1 MIQTGGRAP
10 RWLWQSAPPLLRRAF
25 HMAADKIAW
34 VDHLRLIRQ
43 RRRMMREAL
52 GYQPNLRHPQSF
64 NERIAWK
71 ILNDRNPL
79 IPLTLDKV
87 TVRPWAAER
96 IGWQYITPIVGVWDS
111 ASEVPWEALPRRF
124 VLKANHGSGY
134 NILVPDKALA
144 CRDPILAQAEAWLA
158 ENYGE
163 RTGEW
168 GYRSI
173 QPRLLV
179 EEFLPGPAGSVPE
192 DYKVYVFGG
201 RPHLLQVHLGRFT
214 EQRHELFYDPI
225 TLEPLAFGRHRHAD
239 WPNYPGPPAA
249 AAALYD
255 LAAQLG
261 AGFDAVR
268 VDFYLINGEPRFGE
282 MTHYS
287 GGSSVAIGTLDEDR
301 TLGDLWA
308 KANGERSEP
317 QRTHSSGSLILN
329 PLSHAVPE
337 TGQNS

>member
-10 RWLWQSAPPLLRRAF
+10 RSLRQFNPALLRRAF
-25 HMAADKIAW
+25 HLAADKIVW
-34 VDHLRLIRQ
+34 LNHLRLVRR

-52 GYQPNLRHPQSF
+52 GYQPNLHHPRSF

-71 ILNDRNPL
+71 ILHDRNPL

-87 TVRPWAAER
+87 AVRPWAAER
-96 IGWQYITPIVGVWDS
+96 IGGQYITPIVGVWDS
-111 ASEVPWEALPRRF
+111 AGEIPWAALPQRF

-144 CRDPILAQAEAWLA
+144 CRGTILAQAEAWLA

-163 RTGEW
+163 QTGEW

-173 QPRLLV
+173 QPRLLI
-179 EEFLPGPAGSVPE
+179 EEFLPGSAGGAPE

-201 RPHLLQVHLGRFT
+201 RPYLLQVHLGRFT
-214 EQRHELFYDPI
+214 EQRRELFYNPI
-225 TLEPLAFGRHRHAD
+225 TLKPLAFGRHRHAD
-239 WPNYPGPPAA
+239 WPDYPGPPPA

-255 LAAQLG
+255 LAARLG

-268 VDFYLINGEPRFGE
+268 VDFYLIDGEPRFGE

-287 GGSSVAIGTLDEDR
+287 GGSSVALGTPDEDR

-308 KANGERSEP
+308 EANGK
-317 QRTHSSGSLILN
+317 RTTPKRTRAINSSALAQLLQSVQKIG
-329 PLSHAVPE
+329 
-337 TGQNS
+337 GK

>member
-1 MIQTGGRAP
+1 MIQTKGLAP
-10 RWLWQSAPPLLRRAF
+10 RWPWQSGFALLRQAF
-25 HMAADKIAW
+25 HLAADKIAW
-34 VDHLRLIRQ
+34 LDRLRLVRQ
-43 RRRMMREAL
+43 RRRIMREAL
-52 GYQPNLRHPQSF
+52 GYQPSLHRPRSF

-87 TVRPWAAER
+87 TVRPWVAER
-96 IGWQYITPIVGVWDS
+96 IGWQYITPIVGVWNS
-111 ASEVPWEALPRRF
+111 ASEVPWEALPQRF

-144 CRDPILAQAEAWLA
+144 CRDTILAQAEAWLA

-168 GYRSI
+168 GYRPI

-179 EEFLPGPAGSVPE
+179 EEFLPSPVGGVPE

-214 EQRHELFYDPI
+214 KQRCELFYDPI
-225 TLEPLAFGRHRHAD
+225 TLEPIAFGRHRHAD
-239 WPNYPGPPAA
+239 WPDYPGPPSAA
-249 AAALYD
+249 ATLYD
-255 LAAQLG
+255 LAARLG

-268 VDFYLINGEPRFGE
+268 VDFYLIDGEPRFGE

-287 GGSSVAIGTLDEDR
+287 GGASVALGTTDEDR

-308 KANGERSEP
+308 EANGERARP
-317 QRTHSSGSLILN
+317 QRVRTSGSLVLA
-329 PLSHAVPE
+329 PLSHAMQR
-337 TGQNS
+337 TGAK